1 MKLLVFGATG
11 AVGQA
16 VLQQALADPRITAV
30 IAPTRRALP
39 SHTKLLNPLLDFAQ
53 LPRDASWWAA
63 DGLICA
69 LGTTRKIAGSPA
81 GFVAV
86 DRDLVLQVAT
96 QARQAGVPYL
106 ALNSSLG
113 ASLQGN
119 LYLRTKA
126 EAEAGVRALGFP
138 RLRIVRP
145 ALIQAA
151 RTPPRRA
158 EAVGLFVCGLLGP
171 LIPRRYR
178 PVQPAQIAAALLNGL
193 FAAEPGEVIVESDQL

>member
-1 MKLLVFGATG
+1 MRVLIFGATG

-16 VLQQALADPRITAV
+16 VLQQALADSRISAV

-39 SHTKLLNPLLDFAQ
+39 SHAKLENPLLDFSQ
-53 LPRDASWWAA
+53 LPPDAAWWAA

-69 LGTTRKIAGSPA
+69 LGTTQKIAGSPER
-81 GFVAV
+81 FVAI
-86 DRDLVLQVAT
+86 DRDLVIRVAEL
-96 QARQAGVPYL
+96 ARRAGVPYL

-126 EAEAGVRALGFP
+126 EAEQGVRALDFP
-138 RLRIVRP
+138 RLLIVRP
-145 ALIQAA
+145 SLINAV
-151 RTPPRRA
+151 RTPPRPA
-158 EAVGLFVCGLLGP
+158 EYVGLCVSRLLGP

-178 PVQPAQIAAALLNGL
+178 PVTPDAIAAAMLNGL
-193 FAAEPGEVIVESDQL
+193 FADSSGVQIMESDQL